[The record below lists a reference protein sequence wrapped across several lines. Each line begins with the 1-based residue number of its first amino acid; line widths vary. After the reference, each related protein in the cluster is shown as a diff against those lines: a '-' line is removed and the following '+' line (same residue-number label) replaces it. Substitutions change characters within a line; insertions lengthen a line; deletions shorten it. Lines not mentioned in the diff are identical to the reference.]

1 MIPTPLESSF
11 QSRWRMPHFQ
21 TSGKDF
27 SAPKIQFEI
36 QILLNQ
42 CNDRSILG
50 TRNGNFACK
59 FQIFESGKNF
69 LAVSGSN
76 CQVLP
81 HQNPTE
87 PWISWRIPRRRKN
100 HLSSLKVKFLSI
112 WVPFPANPSQIP
124 PTLCHGNKV
133 KPWKSLENYQIY
145 RSFDETEKERKK
157 KAVFGRNSQKF
168 TKSAKKKIGKR
179 CSSQKSWNF
188 IAGDERPG
196 QLLRFEPQQAMLW
209 QIWPKSPKKCQMRKF
224 PKKNF
229 FFKFQKRS

>member
-11 QSRWRMPHFQ
+11 QSRLRMPHFQ

-36 QILLNQ
+36 QILLGQ

-50 TRNGNFACK
+50 EKNGNFACK

-87 PWISWRIPRRRKN
+87 P
-100 HLSSLKVKFLSI
+100 
-112 WVPFPANPSQIP
+112 
-124 PTLCHGNKV
+124 
-133 KPWKSLENYQIY
+133 
-145 RSFDETEKERKK
+145 
-157 KAVFGRNSQKF
+157 
-168 TKSAKKKIGKR
+168 
-179 CSSQKSWNF
+179 
-188 IAGDERPG
+188 
-196 QLLRFEPQQAMLW
+196 
-209 QIWPKSPKKCQMRKF
+209 
-224 PKKNF
+224 
-229 FFKFQKRS
+229 